1 MTTQVGPPAKACALC
16 GTETVCRME
25 VAGRMR
31 HICPECIPLFTVGSE
46 SGALAR
52 GLLAGPDPRMVN

>member
-1 MTTQVGPPAKACALC
+1 MTTQVDASAMACALC

-31 HICPECIPLFTVGSE
+31 RICPECIPILAARSQA
-46 SGALAR
+46 GALAR
-52 GLLAGPDPRMVN
+52 DLLTGPDPQTVH